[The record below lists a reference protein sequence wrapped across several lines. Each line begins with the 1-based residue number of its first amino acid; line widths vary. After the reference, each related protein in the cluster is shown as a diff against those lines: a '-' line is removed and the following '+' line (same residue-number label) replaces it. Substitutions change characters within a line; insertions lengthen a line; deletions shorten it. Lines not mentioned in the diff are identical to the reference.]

1 MKRVLCCAAAVAGF
15 VGVAAAPAHAYEAP
29 DPVVWVTVGDD
40 NVGVYSGV
48 PGQPLLG
55 ARVDV
60 GDAQACVG
68 FSYQIPFCTPG
79 GIITWG

>member
-1 MKRVLCCAAAVAGF
+1 MKRALCTAAAVAGF
-15 VGVAAAPAHAYEAP
+15 VGFAAAPAHAYAP
-29 DPVVWVTVGDD
+29 PEVVKVTVGDD
-40 NVGVYSGV
+40 NVGVYSGL

-68 FSYQIPFCTPG
+68 FSYQVPFCTPG